1 MSLMRSVTNASDL
14 RSLVESWRLA
24 DETIAFVPTMGAL
37 HPGHHELV
45 RVAKERADRVVVSVY
60 VNPLQFG
67 EGEDFDTYPRT
78 PAQDAKVLAGL
89 GADVLWT
96 PTEAD
101 MYPEGT
107 ERAER
112 ITPGPIGDLWEGAER
127 PGHFAGVLTVVKRLV
142 DAVTPDYLVMGQKD
156 AQQLWL
162 VTTMLETL
170 APSLHVVAVPTVR
183 DEDGVALSS
192 RNAYLSADQRNA
204 AQAIPRALDAAG
216 TAASPASALQT
227 AKDVLRSEPLMS
239 LDYVALVHEDS
250 FEEIAEGFPARSGR
264 MLIAV
269 RVGST
274 RLIDNARLT
283 FGQ

>member
-1 MSLMRSVTNASDL
+1 MQSITAVGDL

-24 DETIAFVPTMGAL
+24 DSTIAFVPTMGAL
-37 HPGHHELV
+37 HAGHQELV

-67 EGEDFDTYPRT
+67 DGEDFDTYPRNV
-78 PAQDAKVLAGL
+78 AEDAKALAGV

-101 MYPEGT
+101 MYPEGP
-107 ERAER
+107 EGAEQ

-162 VTTMLETL
+162 VTTMLDTQ
-170 APSLHVVAVPTVR
+170 APALDVVAVPTVR
-183 DEDGVALSS
+183 DGDGVALSS
-192 RNAYLSADQRNA
+192 RNAYLSADQRQV
-204 AQAIPRALDAAG
+204 AQTIPRALDAAG
-216 TAASPASALQT
+216 TAGSPASAVET
-227 AKDVLRSEPLMS
+227 AKRVLQSEPLIS
-239 LDYVALVHEDS
+239 LDYVALVDEDS
-250 FEEIAEGFPARSGR
+250 FEELPPGSLARSGR

>member
-1 MSLMRSVTNASDL
+1 MQSITAVGDL

-24 DETIAFVPTMGAL
+24 DSTIAFVPTMGAL
-37 HPGHHELV
+37 HAGHQELV

-67 EGEDFDTYPRT
+67 DGEDFDTYPRNV
-78 PAQDAKVLAGL
+78 AEDAKALAGV

-101 MYPEGT
+101 MYPEGP
-107 ERAER
+107 EGAEQ

-162 VTTMLETL
+162 VTTMLETQ
-170 APSLHVVAVPTVR
+170 APSLDVVAVPTVR
-183 DEDGVALSS
+183 DDDGVALSS
-192 RNAYLSADQRNA
+192 RNAYLSADQRQV
-204 AQAIPRALDAAG
+204 AQTIPRALDAAG
-216 TAASPASALQT
+216 TAGSPASAVET
-227 AKDVLRSEPLMS
+227 AKRVLQSEPLIS
-239 LDYVALVHEDS
+239 LDYVALVDEDS
-250 FEEIAEGFPARSGR
+250 FEELPPGSLARSGR

>member
-1 MSLMRSVTNASDL
+1 MQSITAVGDL
-14 RSLVESWRLA
+14 RSLVESWRVA
-24 DETIAFVPTMGAL
+24 DRTIAFVPTMGAL
-37 HPGHHELV
+37 HAGHQELV

-67 EGEDFDTYPRT
+67 DGEDFDTYPRNV
-78 PAQDAKVLAGL
+78 AEDARALAGV

-96 PTEAD
+96 PQEANV
-101 MYPEGT
+101 YPEGP
-107 ERAER
+107 EGAER
-112 ITPGPIGDLWEGAER
+112 IAPGPIGDLWEGAER

-162 VTTMLETL
+162 VTTMLETQ
-170 APSLHVVAVPTVR
+170 APSLDVVAVPTVR
-183 DEDGVALSS
+183 DDDGVALSS
-192 RNAYLSADQRNA
+192 RNAYLSADQRQV
-204 AQAIPRALDAAG
+204 AQTIPRALDAAG
-216 TAASPASALQT
+216 TAGSPASAVET
-227 AKDVLRSEPLMS
+227 AKRVLQSEPLIS
-239 LDYVALVHEDS
+239 LDYVALVDEDS
-250 FEEIAEGFPARSGR
+250 FEELPPGSLARSGR

>member
-1 MSLMRSVTNASDL
+1 MQSITAVGDL
-14 RSLVESWRLA
+14 RSLVESWRVA
-24 DETIAFVPTMGAL
+24 DRTIAFVPTMGAL
-37 HPGHHELV
+37 HAGHQELV

-67 EGEDFDTYPRT
+67 DGEDFDTYPRNV
-78 PAQDAKVLAGL
+78 AEDARALAGV

-96 PTEAD
+96 PQEANV
-101 MYPEGT
+101 YPEGP
-107 ERAER
+107 EGAER
-112 ITPGPIGDLWEGAER
+112 IAPGPIGDLWEGAER

-162 VTTMLETL
+162 VTTMLETQ
-170 APSLHVVAVPTVR
+170 APSLDVVAVPTVR
-183 DEDGVALSS
+183 DDDGVALSS
-192 RNAYLSADQRNA
+192 RNAYLSADQRQV
-204 AQAIPRALDAAG
+204 AQTIPRALDAAG
-216 TAASPASALQT
+216 TAGSPASAVET
-227 AKDVLRSEPLMS
+227 AKRVLQSEPLIS
-239 LDYVALVHEDS
+239 LDYVALVDEDS
-250 FEEIAEGFPARSGR
+250 FEELPPGSLARSGR

-274 RLIDNARLT
+274 RLIDNARLA

>member
-1 MSLMRSVTNASDL
+1 MHSITAVGDL
-14 RSLVESWRLA
+14 HSLVESWRLA
-24 DETIAFVPTMGAL
+24 DRTIAFVPTMGAL
-37 HPGHHELV
+37 HAGHQELV

-67 EGEDFDTYPRT
+67 DGEDFDTYPRNV
-78 PAQDAKVLAGL
+78 AEDAKALAGV
-89 GADVLWT
+89 GVDVLWT

-101 MYPEGT
+101 MYPEGP
-107 ERAER
+107 EGAER

-162 VTTMLETL
+162 VTTMLETQ
-170 APSLHVVAVPTVR
+170 APSLDVVAVPTVR
-183 DEDGVALSS
+183 DDDGVALSS
-192 RNAYLSADQRNA
+192 RNAYLSADQRQV
-204 AQAIPRALDAAG
+204 AQTIPRALDAAG
-216 TAASPASALQT
+216 TAGSPASAVET
-227 AKDVLRSEPLMS
+227 AKRVLQSEPLIS
-239 LDYVALVHEDS
+239 LDYVALVDEDS
-250 FEEIAEGFPARSGR
+250 FEELPAGSLARSGR

>member
-1 MSLMRSVTNASDL
+1 MRSVTSASDL
-14 RSLVESWRLA
+14 RSLVESWRLV

-37 HPGHHELV
+37 HAGHHELV

-78 PAQDAKVLAGL
+78 PAEDAKALADL
-89 GADVLWT
+89 GVDVLWT

-107 ERAER
+107 EHTER
-112 ITPGPIGDLWEGAER
+112 ISPGPIGDLWEGAER

-142 DAVTPDYLVMGQKD
+142 DVVTPDYLVMGQKD

-162 VTTMLETL
+162 VTTMLKTQ
-170 APSLHVVAVPTVR
+170 APSLDVVAVPTVR
-183 DEDGVALSS
+183 DDDGVALSS
-192 RNAYLSADQRNA
+192 RNVYLSVDQREA
-204 AQAIPRALDAAG
+204 AQAIPGALDAAG
-216 TAASPASALQT
+216 TADSPGSALQA
-227 AKDVLRSEPLMS
+227 AKDVLQGEPLVS

-250 FEEIAEGFPARSGR
+250 FEEIAEGFPASNGR

>member
-1 MSLMRSVTNASDL
+1 MQSISDVGDL
-14 RSLVESWRLA
+14 RSLVESWRVA
-24 DETIAFVPTMGAL
+24 DRTIAFVPTMGAL
-37 HPGHHELV
+37 HAGHQELV
-45 RVAKERADRVVVSVY
+45 RVAKERADHVVVSVY

-67 EGEDFDTYPRT
+67 DGEDFDTYPRNV
-78 PAQDAKVLAGL
+78 AEDAKALAGV

-96 PTEAD
+96 PTEVD
-101 MYPEGT
+101 MYPEGP
-107 ERAER
+107 EGAER

-162 VTTMLETL
+162 VTTMLDTQ
-170 APSLHVVAVPTVR
+170 APSLDVVAVPTVR
-183 DEDGVALSS
+183 DDDGVALSS
-192 RNAYLSADQRNA
+192 RNAYLSADQRQV
-204 AQAIPRALDAAG
+204 AQTIPRALDAAG
-216 TAASPASALQT
+216 TAGSPASAVET
-227 AKDVLRSEPLMS
+227 AKRVLQSEPLIS
-239 LDYVALVHEDS
+239 LDYVALVDEDS
-250 FEEIAEGFPARSGR
+250 FEELPPGSLARSGR

>member
-1 MSLMRSVTNASDL
+1 MQSITAVGDL

-24 DETIAFVPTMGAL
+24 DRTIAFVPTMGAL
-37 HPGHHELV
+37 HAGHQELV

-67 EGEDFDTYPRT
+67 DGEDFDTYPRNV
-78 PAQDAKVLAGL
+78 AEDARALAGV

-96 PTEAD
+96 PQEANV
-101 MYPEGT
+101 YPEGP
-107 ERAER
+107 EGAER
-112 ITPGPIGDLWEGAER
+112 IAPGPIGDLWEGAER

-162 VTTMLETL
+162 VTTMLETQ
-170 APSLHVVAVPTVR
+170 APSLDVVAVPTVR
-183 DEDGVALSS
+183 DDDGVALSS
-192 RNAYLSADQRNA
+192 RNAYLSADQRQV
-204 AQAIPRALDAAG
+204 AQTIPRALDAAG
-216 TAASPASALQT
+216 TAGSPASAVET
-227 AKDVLRSEPLMS
+227 AKRVLQSEPLIS
-239 LDYVALVHEDS
+239 LDYVALVDEDS
-250 FEEIAEGFPARSGR
+250 FEELPPGSLARSGR

>member
-1 MSLMRSVTNASDL
+1 MQSITAVGDL

-24 DETIAFVPTMGAL
+24 DSTIAFVPTMGAL
-37 HPGHHELV
+37 HAGHQELV

-67 EGEDFDTYPRT
+67 DGEDFDTYPRNV
-78 PAQDAKVLAGL
+78 AEDAKALAGV

-101 MYPEGT
+101 MYPEGP
-107 ERAER
+107 EGAEQ

-162 VTTMLETL
+162 VTTMLDTQ
-170 APSLHVVAVPTVR
+170 APSLDVVAVPTVR
-183 DEDGVALSS
+183 DGDGVALSS
-192 RNAYLSADQRNA
+192 RNAYLSADQRQV
-204 AQAIPRALDAAG
+204 AQTIPRALDAAG
-216 TAASPASALQT
+216 TAGSPASAVET
-227 AKDVLRSEPLMS
+227 AKRVLQSEPLIS
-239 LDYVALVHEDS
+239 LDYVALVDEDS
-250 FEEIAEGFPARSGR
+250 FEELPPGSLARSGR

-274 RLIDNARLT
+274 RLIDNARLA

>member
-1 MSLMRSVTNASDL
+1 MQSITAVGDL
-14 RSLVESWRLA
+14 RSLVESWRVA
-24 DETIAFVPTMGAL
+24 DRTIAFVPTMGAL
-37 HPGHHELV
+37 HAGHQELV

-67 EGEDFDTYPRT
+67 DGEDFDTYPRNV
-78 PAQDAKVLAGL
+78 AEDAKALAGV

-96 PTEAD
+96 PQEANV
-101 MYPEGT
+101 YPEGP
-107 ERAER
+107 EGAER
-112 ITPGPIGDLWEGAER
+112 IAPGPIGDLWEGAER

-162 VTTMLETL
+162 VTTMLETQ
-170 APSLHVVAVPTVR
+170 APSLDVVAVPTVR
-183 DEDGVALSS
+183 DDDGVALSS
-192 RNAYLSADQRNA
+192 RNAYLSADQRQV
-204 AQAIPRALDAAG
+204 AQTIPRALDAAG
-216 TAASPASALQT
+216 TAGSPASAVET
-227 AKDVLRSEPLMS
+227 AKRVLQSEPLIS
-239 LDYVALVHEDS
+239 LDYVALVDEDS
-250 FEEIAEGFPARSGR
+250 FEELPPGSLARSGR